1 MINIDRIPVQEP
13 LSVLAQ
19 NKIFLMYE
27 HQENTLICTYESN
40 LSDKQSS
47 LFWHSDSSF
56 FIGNKPYYQDMA

>member
-13 LSVLAQ
+13 ISVLAQ

-27 HQENTLICTYESN
+27 HQEDTLICTYESN

-47 LFWHSDSSF
+47 LF
-56 FIGNKPYYQDMA
+56 